1 MALARFHV
9 APEGDGWKV
18 DTDDGASG
26 PYLTREAAFEAVIG
40 PASNAIKHGDEIRI
54 VVMAPPPVKPVT

>member
-9 APEGDGWKV
+9 ASASEGWEVETDG
-18 DTDDGASG
+18 GHSG

-40 PASNAIKHGDEIRI
+40 AASTAIKHGDEIRI
-54 VVMAPPPVKPVT
+54 VIEAPPPGKPAT